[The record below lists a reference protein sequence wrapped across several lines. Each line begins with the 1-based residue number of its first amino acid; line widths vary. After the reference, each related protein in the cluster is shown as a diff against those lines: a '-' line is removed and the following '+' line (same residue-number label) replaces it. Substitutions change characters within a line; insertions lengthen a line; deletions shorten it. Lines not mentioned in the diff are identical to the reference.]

1 MWLSNSANN
10 SYGTLLQGVVWP
22 HNLAKLENSQGIP
35 TKYHMLKKILL
46 SPWTALFTLTLILGI
61 RFIDPSFVESVRL
74 RYFDQLVLSQ
84 PSQDVPVH
92 TVNIDEAALDKYG
105 QFPFP
110 RATYGKII
118 QEIYDHG
125 AGLVV
130 FNVMMPEADRF
141 NQDAQLAH
149 VMEVLPTV
157 LPEVAST
164 KGKNKTFGTTA
175 QAIGLPPEGRLVEY
189 PGIIANVPILQERA
203 KGVGVVNTFPEI
215 DGVVRRMPLVILSQ
229 NTIHPSLALETMRVA
244 AKDPKFQIK
253 IGDTGVEALRVP
265 KVGKIPTDNLSRV
278 WIDWSATPSEHSLSS
293 LPDNFDGGIV
303 IVGLSAAGLVTPVST
318 AKGEVW
324 PQYMQGALLGTM
336 ITGTTIQRPSNAD
349 DLEIVALLVAGLLLL
364 FLTRWTYVGLATTVV
379 LGVGGVCASMYAYA
393 NFHYLFDA
401 TAFTVGVVLVAL
413 HAYGIK
419 FVSEFLQKSAIKK
432 QFGSYVNPV
441 IVERLQKDPSFIK
454 LGGEKKDLTIIMSD
468 MRNFTGLGET
478 YGDDVV
484 AFTNTMNRYMTA
496 IAEPILRNN
505 GCLIKFI
512 GDASLHVH
520 GAPIQEEQD
529 PDHAHAAVRTG
540 LEMIHAVDLFNVE
553 LEEEG
558 KPRVGMGLGI
568 NTGPTLIGNIG
579 SKDRFGYDVLG
590 DSVSLTARLESQTK
604 NYGQKII
611 ISESTEKR
619 VSDIYFTIPLD
630 CIAVKGKTVGVNI
643 FTVFYM
649 PDETVTEAWHSAR
662 EHHELML
669 QYYREQQW
677 DKAITLCQELVGSF
691 DSNMDYY
698 YEKWIERIADMRTRD
713 LPADWDGTYRATS
726 K

>member
-1 MWLSNSANN
+1 M
-10 SYGTLLQGVVWP
+10 
-22 HNLAKLENSQGIP
+22 
-35 TKYHMLKKILL
+35 KKILL
-46 SPWTALFTLTLILGI
+46 SPWMALVTLALVLFARIA
-61 RFIDPSFVESVRL
+61 DPSFIESVRL
-74 RYFDQLVLSQ
+74 RYFDTLVTSQ
-84 PSQDVPVH
+84 PAKDVPVY
-92 TVNIDEAALDKYG
+92 TVNIDEATLDKLG

-110 RATYGKII
+110 RDMYADII
-118 QEIYDHG
+118 KNLYKRD

-130 FNVMMPEADRF
+130 FNVLMPEKDRF
-141 NQDAQLAH
+141 GKDAVLGETLKQYP
-149 VMEVLPTV
+149 VVLPA
-157 LPEVAST
+157 LGSERS
-164 KGKNKTFGTTA
+164 KNIDRGSPA
-175 QAIGLPPEGRLVEY
+175 QVIGQNPAGIVVEY
-189 PGIIANVPILQERA
+189 PGLINNVEPQGSLA
-203 KGVGVVNTFPEI
+203 AGVGVVNTFPEI

-229 NTIHPSLALETMRVA
+229 DQLHPALALETIRVA
-244 AKDPKFQIK
+244 AKDPKFQVK
-253 IGDTGVEALRVP
+253 LTDMGVEAVRVP
-265 KVGKIPTDNLSRV
+265 KVGKIPTDDVGRV
-278 WIDWSATPSEHSLSS
+278 WIDWSASPREFSYMK
-293 LPDNFDGGIV
+293 LPESFDGGIV
-303 IVGLSAAGLVTPVST
+303 VVGLSAAGLVNPIAT

-324 PQYMQGALLGTM
+324 PQYLQGALMGTM
-336 ITGTTIQRPSNAD
+336 ITQSNIQRPGWAD
-349 DLEIVALLVAGLLLL
+349 QAEIIALLVGGLLVL
-364 FLTRWTYVGLATTVV
+364 FLSRWTYAFIPVIVV
-379 LGVGGVCASMYAYA
+379 LGSSHYIAS
-393 NFHYLFDA
+393 YLYSEYRYLVDI
-401 TAFTVGVVLVAL
+401 TAFVSFTALVYI
-413 HAYGIK
+413 HAYSVK
-419 FVSEFLQKSAIKK
+419 FLSEYLQKSAIKK

-478 YGDDVV
+478 YGEDVV

-540 LEMIHAVDLFNVE
+540 LEMLHAVEMFNIE
-553 LEEEG
+553 LEKEG

-604 NYGQKII
+604 NYGQLII

-619 VSDIYFTIPLD
+619 VSDIYFTVPLD

-649 PDETVTEAWHSAR
+649 PDATVAESWNSAR
-662 EHHELML
+662 ERHELML
-669 QYYREQQW
+669 EYYRKQQW
-677 DKAITLCQELVGSF
+677 DKAIDMCNELTGEF
-691 DSNMDYY
+691 DGNMDHY
-698 YEKWIERIADMRTRD
+698 YELWVERIADMRTRD
-713 LPADWDGTYRATS
+713 LPKNWDGTYVATS